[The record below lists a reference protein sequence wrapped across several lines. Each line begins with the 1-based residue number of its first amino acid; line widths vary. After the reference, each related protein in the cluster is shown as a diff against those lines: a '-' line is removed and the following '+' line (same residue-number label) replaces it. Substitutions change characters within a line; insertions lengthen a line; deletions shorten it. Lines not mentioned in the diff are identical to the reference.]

1 MKILIAEDDVFFRR
15 LLQQVLAPEHDIVL
29 AEDGG
34 QAWSILEQPNRPPIA
49 LLDWVMPVLSGP
61 QICRK
66 AREDPQLASMYLM
79 LLTAKNSIPDVV
91 SGLRAGADDYVTK
104 PFVPEELR
112 ARVRIG
118 ERLIRLEWETKD
130 QAEELRRASDLAK
143 RMKRLL
149 PICPRCRKMRTSSA
163 YWEEVNAF
171 LQECESELAEMSLCP
186 CSGPDD
192 QSSKPII
199 GSPEQIN
206 RTGDEERPRAEEIPT

>member
-15 LLQQVLAPEHDIVL
+15 LLQQVLAPEHEIVL

-34 QAWSILEQPNRPPIA
+34 EAWSILQQPDHPPLA

-66 AREDPQLASMYLM
+66 VRESQKLLPVYLM
-79 LLTAKNSIPDVV
+79 LLTAKNSTPDVV

-118 ERLIRLEWETKD
+118 ERLIRLEWETKA
-130 QAEELRRASDLAK
+130 QEEQLVRASERVQ
-143 RMKRLL
+143 RMQRLL
-149 PICPRCRKMRTSSA
+149 PVCPHCRKIRCSSA
-163 YWEEVNAF
+163 YWDEVNAF
-171 LQECESELAEMSLCP
+171 LRESGSEFQETSTCPRCAPENGALEPVIFCPEL
-186 CSGPDD
+186 SGAGD
-192 QSSKPII
+192 QQR
-199 GSPEQIN
+199 PEKM
-206 RTGDEERPRAEEIPT
+206 PT

>member
-15 LLQQVLAPEHDIVL
+15 LLQQVLAPEHDLVL

-34 QAWSILEQPNRPPIA
+34 QAWNILQDPDHPPMA

-66 AREDPQLASMYLM
+66 ARELSQLTGMYLM
-79 LLTAKNSIPDVV
+79 LLTARNSTPDVV

-118 ERLIRLEWETKD
+118 ERLIRLEWESKH
-130 QAEELRRASDLAK
+130 QAEQLRRAADLAQH
-143 RMKRLL
+143 MERLL
-149 PICPRCRKMRTSSA
+149 PICPRCRRVRTSSS
-163 YWEEVNAF
+163 YWEEVNTF
-171 LQECESELAEMSLCP
+171 LRDRESELPQVSACPGCGLGDGCPESVMVSAEGPSAGSLTR
-186 CSGPDD
+186 
-192 QSSKPII
+192 
-199 GSPEQIN
+199 SPALKS
-206 RTGDEERPRAEEIPT
+206 T